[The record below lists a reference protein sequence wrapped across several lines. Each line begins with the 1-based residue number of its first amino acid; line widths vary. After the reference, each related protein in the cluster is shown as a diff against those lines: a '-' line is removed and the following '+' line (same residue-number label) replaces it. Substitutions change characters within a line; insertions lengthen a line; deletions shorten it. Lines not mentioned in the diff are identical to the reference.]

1 MKHANQENQTMK
13 IETRPRTGK
22 TTYHRDGT
30 VTIWDCV
37 QQSWV
42 RGNNPSDALL
52 ATLDNEERER
62 MIKHTTQAK

>member
-1 MKHANQENQTMK
+1 MK
-13 IETRPRTGK
+13 IETRPRTGR

-42 RGNNPSDALL
+42 RGHSPSDALF
-52 ATLDNEERER
+52 ATLGNQERER
-62 MIKHTTQAK
+62 VIKHTTPAK